1 MAADAGRTRIVS
13 TGEHGGGDMGGGDSP
28 VAFQGTGEQDVNGF
42 NNDLAEPF
50 GGAGFGALTE
60 EETGLEDVEPI
71 EAEGFEVAFGL
82 RFYTQ
87 VEVRGVEVSRN
98 GRDEKEMAGAVLL
111 RPIGKG
117 EDVAVVDGAEGFL
130 GAGFANGGAEAAE
143 GDIDGKGLGG
153 GQGLEID
160 DALLEAGM
168 GTMHGFAENGEDRIE
183 GVIVEQAVQQ
193 MLAGETGG
201 SGNGR
206 GAHVDILTR
215 RTTFPGVAAS
225 T

>member
-28 VAFQGTGEQDVNGF
+28 VAFQGTGEQELNGL
-42 NNDLAEPF
+42 NDNLANPF
-50 GGAGFGALTE
+50 GGARFGALTE
-60 EETGLEDVEPI
+60 EEAGLENIEPI
-71 EAEGFEVAFGL
+71 EAERFEVPFSL
-82 RFYTQ
+82 CFYAQ
-87 VEVRGVEVSRN
+87 VEVRGLEMGGD
-98 GRDEKEMAGAVLL
+98 GRDKEEMARAVILG
-111 RPIGKG
+111 PFGVG
-117 EDVAVVDGAEGFL
+117 ENVAVVYGAEGFL
-130 GAGFANGGAEAAE
+130 GTGFANGGAEAAE

-153 GQGLEID
+153 GQGLEVD
-160 DALLEAGM
+160 NALLEAGM

-225 T
+225 A